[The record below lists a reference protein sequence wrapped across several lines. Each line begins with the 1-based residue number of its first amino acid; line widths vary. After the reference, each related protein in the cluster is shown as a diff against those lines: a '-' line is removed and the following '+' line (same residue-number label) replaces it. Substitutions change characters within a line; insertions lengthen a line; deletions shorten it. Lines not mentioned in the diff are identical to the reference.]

1 MQYKVIIPASGTGTR
16 FGGKTPKQFI
26 RLGAEGNSRPHSGRE
41 VLAYTIGKFHSMK
54 QVSEIVIATHKNF
67 IPKVKKIVKQNKFTK
82 VTSVVAG
89 GKTRQDSVYN
99 ALKVMNSHKN
109 DTVLVHDAVRPFV
122 TRRMISRI
130 LAEMKHHNA
139 VIPGLKIN
147 DTLKKVSK
155 NDYVVRTEPRENI
168 WRVQTPQAFRYGLLM
183 KAYNI
188 ARRDKFNGTDEASL
202 IEHANYKVRII
213 EGERTN
219 IKITTKD
226 DLKVV
231 DYNKLLK

>member
-1 MQYKVIIPASGTGTR
+1 MQYKVIIPASGVGAR

-26 RLGAEGNSRPHSGRE
+26 RLGQPPRE

-54 QVSEIVIATHKNF
+54 QISEIVIATHKDF
-67 IPKVKKIVKQNKFTK
+67 IPRVKKIIKQNKFTK
-82 VTSVVAG
+82 VSKVVAG
-89 GKTRQDSVYN
+89 GKTRQASVYN
-99 ALKVMNSHKN
+99 ALKAMDCGKN
-109 DTVLVHDAVRPFV
+109 DTVLVHDAVRPFI
-122 TRRMISRI
+122 TRKKIAEI
-130 LAEMKHHNA
+130 LAEMKRHTA

-155 NDYVVRTEPRENI
+155 NDHVVATVPRDNI

-183 KAYNI
+183 KAYGI
-188 ARRDKFNGTDEASL
+188 AARDKFNGTDEASH
-202 IEHANYKVRII
+202 IEHGNYKVKII